1 MERQLKELVAD
12 RISNLKGHF
21 KSPKCKVLDQPDV
34 KDTLHKLHANYV
46 LVPADKA
53 ANNVIIVCKKYY
65 IDTLVKELGINNVN
79 INNPTYI
86 PIDDSIETIMKSHNQ
101 FITSV
106 GLEISEEDQ
115 NLPYLYWTPKL
126 HKSPYKHRFIAGSS
140 KCTTKDLSCLLTKVL
155 STIKDGLVRY
165 CNTKT
170 SHNGVNNM
178 WILKNSTSLL
188 SLLDQLDVRTATSVQ
203 KFDFS
208 TLYTSIPHDLYWT
221 PKLHKSPYKHRFIAG
236 SSKCTTKDL
245 SCLLTKVLSTI
256 KDGLVRYCNTK
267 TSHNG
272 VNNMWILK
280 NSTSLLSLLDQLD
293 VRTATSVQKFDFSTL
308 YTSIPHD
315 LLKSRISNLV
325 HNAFRKKDGSVRYT
339 HIKVTRAKGYFTHD
353 INGGGDNM
361 YTAGNICKMIEFLI
375 DNIFVQFGGRLFRQV
390 IGIPMGTDC
399 APLLADLF
407 LYSYE
412 NEFLD
417 NMIRSGHRRL
427 ATSFNLFYRY
437 IDDLIVF
444 NNKKFLDYL
453 KEIYPSQLTVEKA
466 NKSDHLADY
475 LDLTFIIDSGGKLST
490 RLYDKRDDF
499 DFHIVNFPYFSSNI
513 PSDPSYGVYISQLI
527 RYARCCSYYDDFRYR
542 HKCLVDRLLSQGY
555 IALRLE
561 KSFKKFY
568 GRYQDLIEKYQRSVN
583 VMVNDSFPG

>member
-1 MERQLKELVAD
+1 MV
-12 RISNLKGHF
+12 
-21 KSPKCKVLDQPDV
+21 
-34 KDTLHKLHANYV
+34 
-46 LVPADKA
+46 
-53 ANNVIIVCKKYY
+53 IVCKKYY

-86 PIDDSIETIMKSHNQ
+86 PIDDSFETIMKSHDQ

-126 HKSPYKHRFIAGSS
+126 HKSPYKHRFIGGSS
-140 KCTTKDLSCLLTKVL
+140 KCTTKDLSCLLAKVL

-170 SHNGVNNM
+170 SRNGVNNM

-188 SLLDQLDVRTATSVQ
+188 SSLDQLDVRTATSVQ
-203 KFDFS
+203 
-208 TLYTSIPHDLYWT
+208 T
-221 PKLHKSPYKHRFIAG
+221 
-236 SSKCTTKDL
+236 
-245 SCLLTKVLSTI
+245 
-256 KDGLVRYCNTK
+256 
-267 TSHNG
+267 
-272 VNNMWILK
+272 
-280 NSTSLLSLLDQLD
+280 
-293 VRTATSVQKFDFSTL
+293 FDFSTL

-353 INGGGDNM
+353 INGSGDNM
-361 YTAGNICKMIEFLI
+361 YTADNICKMIEFLI
-375 DNIFVQFGGRLFRQV
+375 DNIFVQFGGCLTE
-390 IGIPMGTDC
+390 IGIPMGTNC

-427 ATSFNLFYRY
+427 
-437 IDDLIVF
+437 LIVF

-453 KEIYPSQLTVEKA
+453 
-466 NKSDHLADY
+466 
-475 LDLTFIIDSGGKLST
+475 
-490 RLYDKRDDF
+490 RD
-499 DFHIVNFPYFSSNI
+499 NI
-513 PSDPSYGVYISQLI
+513 HHS
-527 RYARCCSYYDDFRYR
+527 
-542 HKCLVDRLLSQGY
+542 
-555 IALRLE
+555 
-561 KSFKKFY
+561 
-568 GRYQDLIEKYQRSVN
+568 
-583 VMVNDSFPG
+583 